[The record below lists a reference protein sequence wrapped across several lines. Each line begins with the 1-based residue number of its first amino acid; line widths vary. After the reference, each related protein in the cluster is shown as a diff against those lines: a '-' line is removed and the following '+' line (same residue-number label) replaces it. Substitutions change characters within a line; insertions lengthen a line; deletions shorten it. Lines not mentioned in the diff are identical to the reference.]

1 MTSSHGLEEE
11 LELALSA
18 AAADP
23 ANAYGLVVVAERLRA
38 AGSEA
43 EAGNIAKR
51 AVELN
56 PSDVR
61 VLARAANLL
70 HMIGD
75 YGSASELLQTL
86 VGLDPK
92 DLETRFQLAFGFLV
106 QREYRR
112 ALSAQRENVPF

>member
-11 LELALSA
+11 LELALA
-18 AAADP
+18 AATADP

-38 AGSEA
+38 AGSTA

-61 VLARAANLL
+61 VLTRAANLL
-70 HMIGD
+70 HVIGD

-86 VGLDPK
+86 VDLHPK
-92 DLETRFQLAFGFLV
+92 DLDARFQLAFGFLV
-106 QREYRR
+106 
-112 ALSAQRENVPF
+112 